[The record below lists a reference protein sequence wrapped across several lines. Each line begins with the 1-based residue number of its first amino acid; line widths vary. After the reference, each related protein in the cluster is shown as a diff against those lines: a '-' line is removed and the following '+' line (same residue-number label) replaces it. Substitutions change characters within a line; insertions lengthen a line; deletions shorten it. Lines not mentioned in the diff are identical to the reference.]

1 VMVSHACIDDEVV
14 QKNGVMEGEAAGAK
28 RASDLLVGPKCGMLM

>member
-1 VMVSHACIDDEVV
+1 MHASTDEVV

-28 RASDLLVGPKCGMLM
+28 RASDLLVPIVGC